1 MHAWFLVG
9 ALWSALAA
17 DPAPPPDPWQ
27 ARLTLG
33 VRAAKLD
40 SPEPLG
46 LSFFTDASLEL
57 RMFGHVALQVGSS
70 PVVVPTPPAFPVSP
84 DSGTCGS
91 PAPATLRAGVS
102 EFGDFWE
109 LGVMAGLTLNTSA
122 LLQCTTRQYLL
133 LMPFFRLGRDQD
145 WGVDGGAGFFYT
157 TLKEVWLGAHAP
169 LGPLRAFLDARLS
182 MFGWAEA
189 NLGVEVPGALLHLPR
204 ALRLRVEA
212 GLAAVGWTV
221 LPEWR
226 LGPQGGAGMSWTW

>member
-1 MHAWFLVG
+1 MHALFLVG

-17 DPAPPPDPWQ
+17 DPPPPPEPWQ

-33 VRAAKLD
+33 ARAAKLD
-40 SPEPLG
+40 SPQPLG

-57 RMFGHVALQVGSS
+57 RMFGHVALQVGSW
-70 PVVVPTPPAFPVSP
+70 PVVVPTPVAVTPGS
-84 DSGTCGS
+84 CGS

-109 LGVMAGLTLNTSA
+109 LGALAGVTLNTSA
-122 LLQCTTRQYLL
+122 FVQCTTRSYLL

-145 WGVDGGAGFFYT
+145 WGVDGGLGFFYT
-157 TLKEVWLGAHAP
+157 TLKEAWLGAHAP
-169 LGPLRAFLDARLS
+169 VGPMRAYLDARLS

-189 NLGVEVPGALLHLPR
+189 NLGVEVPGALLHWPS
-204 ALRLRVEA
+204 ALRLRLEA
-212 GLAAVGWTV
+212 GLAAVGWTA
-221 LPEWR
+221 LPQWR

>member
-1 MHAWFLVG
+1 MHAVLLVG
-9 ALWSALAA
+9 LIAGALAA
-17 DPAPPPDPWQ
+17 EEPAPAPDPWQ

-33 VRAAKLD
+33 LRAAKLD
-40 SPEPLG
+40 SPRPLG
-46 LSFFTDASLEL
+46 LSFFTDAALEL
-57 RMFGHVALQVGSS
+57 RMFGHVALQVGSW
-70 PVVVPTPPAFPVSP
+70 PVVVPTPVAPT
-84 DSGTCGS
+84 SGSCGS

-109 LGVMAGLTLNTSA
+109 LGVLAGLTLNTSA
-122 LLQCTTRQYLL
+122 LAQCATRQYLL
-133 LMPFFRLGRDQD
+133 LMPFFRLGRDQR

-169 LGPLRAFLDARLS
+169 LGPMRAFLDARLS

-189 NLGVEVPGALLHLPR
+189 NLGVEVPGALLHWPR

-221 LPEWR
+221 LPQWR
-226 LGPQGGAGMSWTW
+226 LGPQGGVGMSWTW